1 MDGHDLRHDERNRH
15 GTVTAAISIPGKP
28 AEVTASWLS
37 TVLGAEVR
45 TVETTPIGTGQTG
58 ATYRVSVTYDD
69 ENGSLPGTFAIKL
82 PSQDD
87 TVRDR
92 VSMGYRSEHAFYTNV
107 AAHVQIPVPH
117 CHHCEIAGDGTDFVL
132 LLADM
137 APAVQGDQIA
147 GCTAAEATLAVR
159 ALAGLHGP
167 TWRDPQWADFP
178 GIAMPKPEPDSAKG
192 FGDIARMA
200 ADITLDKLGDRMTAE
215 NRETVRTAMSVVTP
229 WLLTEPDR
237 FAVLHGDYRL
247 DNMLFDPDRT
257 RITVVDWQTLG
268 AGLPARDLSY
278 FTATS
283 LLPEVRA
290 AVEKDLVDEYHRTL
304 LDHGV
309 SDYDRETCWQDYRL
323 GMLQAPLLTVL
334 GCAFA
339 TSTERG
345 DDMMVVMAERGAAA
359 IRELGTLDLINA

>member
-1 MDGHDLRHDERNRH
+1 M
-15 GTVTAAISIPGKP
+15 TAAISIPGRP
-28 AEVTASWLS
+28 TEVTPSWLT
-37 TVLGAEVR
+37 TVLGTEVS
-45 TVETTPIGTGQTG
+45 TVETEPIGTGQTG
-58 ATYRVSVTYDD
+58 ATYRVSVTYR
-69 ENGSLPGTFAIKL
+69 EGAAGLPDTFAVKL

-92 VSMGYRSEHAFYTNV
+92 VSIGYRSEHAFYTDV
-107 AAHVQIPVPH
+107 AAHVQIPVPN
-117 CHHCEIAGDGTDFVL
+117 CHHCEIDGDGADFVL
-132 LLADM
+132 LLEDM

-147 GCTAAEATLAVR
+147 GCTHAEATLAVR

-167 TWRDPQWADFP
+167 TWGDPQWTNFP

-192 FGDIARMA
+192 FGDVAKMA
-200 ADITLDKLGDRMTAE
+200 ADITLDKLGDRMSTENAE
-215 NRETVRTAMSVVTP
+215 TLRAAMSVVTP
-229 WLLTEPDR
+229 WLLREPDR

-257 RITVVDWQTLG
+257 RVTVVDWQTLG

-283 LLPEVRA
+283 LTPDVRA
-290 AVEKDLVDEYHRTL
+290 TIESDLVDQYHRAL
-304 LDHGV
+304 LTFGV
-309 SDYDRETCWQDYRL
+309 TGYDRETCWQDYRL
-323 GMLQAPLLTVL
+323 GMLQAPLITVL

-345 DDMMVVMAERGAAA
+345 DDMMVVMAERGCQA